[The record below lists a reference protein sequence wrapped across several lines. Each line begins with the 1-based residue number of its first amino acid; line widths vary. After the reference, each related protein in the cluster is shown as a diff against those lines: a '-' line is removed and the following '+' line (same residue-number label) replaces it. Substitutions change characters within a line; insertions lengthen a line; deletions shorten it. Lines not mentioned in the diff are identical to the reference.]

1 SVLWPDARLIY
12 CAQSAPGAK
21 NNVLTG

>member
-1 SVLWPDARLIY
+1 SVLWPGARLIY